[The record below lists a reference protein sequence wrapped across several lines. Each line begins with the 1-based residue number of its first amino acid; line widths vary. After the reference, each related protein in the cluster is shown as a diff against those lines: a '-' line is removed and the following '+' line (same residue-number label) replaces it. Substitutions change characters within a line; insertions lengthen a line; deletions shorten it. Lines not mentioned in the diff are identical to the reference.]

1 MPYDSEDD
9 FASGGSDDDL
19 DNDYDKENDYI
30 YEKYTKRKD
39 KTTNKKKKDID
50 RFNENVSSLQSTIRK
65 LCKNEN
71 LNGIIKD
78 CIGDIDDNRGGGCN
92 SRRSK
97 NYKFDNEDSE
107 DKNNNKFSLFG
118 NDSYEQE
125 EEDDDDDDDDE
136 NYEIGYGKNY
146 YNRRK
151 PKHQK
156 RKITIAKP
164 MRIDINNSD
173 AKIKK
178 GAGKKLGKG
187 ENNEDNNIRV
197 DRNCKREFPKFDFN
211 PVIVVDYDLTLVD
224 NNAKP
229 FPGSKEFLEKLR
241 NFNDGH
247 NTLVLYS
254 HANSA
259 HINHGLDKYFNDV
272 KHYFDEIISD
282 HSARN
287 NKPVTHVRRVIS
299 KISYLTGPFIII
311 DDLRSNLD
319 NDQYDIVVD
328 VNRFTK
334 SVKNNLVNVDYDAIF
349 CLIKKGIEKF
359 LITKTPNIKKNY
371 FI

>member
-9 FASGGSDDDL
+9 FASGGSDDEV
-19 DNDYDKENDYI
+19 DNDYDIDNDYN
-30 YEKYTKRKD
+30 YGKYSKK
-39 KTTNKKKKDID
+39 KAKNNKKKKDIE
-50 RFNENVSSLQSTIRK
+50 RFNENVSSLQNTIRQ
-65 LCKNEN
+65 LCQNEN
-71 LNGIIKD
+71 LNDIIKE
-78 CIGDIDDNRGGGCN
+78 CIDDVDNTRRGNGG
-92 SRRSK
+92 SSSRSK
-97 NYKFDNEDSE
+97 NYNFDNEDS
-107 DKNNNKFSLFG
+107 DDDTNFSLFG
-118 NDSYEQE
+118 NDSYG
-125 EEDDDDDDDDE
+125 EDDDDDDNDDG
-136 NYEIGYGKNY
+136 IGYGKSQNT
-146 YNRRK
+146 NRK
-151 PKHQK
+151 PKNQK
-156 RKITIAKP
+156 RKITFTKP
-164 MRIDINNSD
+164 VIIDENLD
-173 AKIKK
+173 AKSKK
-178 GAGKKLGKG
+178 NTRKKLGKG
-187 ENNEDNNIRV
+187 DGDEENIRI
-197 DRNCKREFPKFDFN
+197 DKNYKREFPKFDFN

-229 FPGSKEFLEKLR
+229 FPGSKKFLEKLR

-334 SVKNNLVNVDYDAIF
+334 SVKNDPVNVDYDGIF

-359 LITKTPNIKKNY
+359 LITKTPNLKKN
-371 FI
+371 

>member
-9 FASGGSDDDL
+9 FASDGSDDEV
-19 DNDYDKENDYI
+19 DNDYDKENDYN
-30 YEKYTKRKD
+30 YGKYSKK
-39 KTTNKKKKDID
+39 KAKNNKKKKDIE
-50 RFNENVSSLQSTIRK
+50 RFNENVSSLQNTIRQ
-65 LCKNEN
+65 LCQNEN
-71 LNGIIKD
+71 LNDIIKE
-78 CIGDIDDNRGGGCN
+78 CIDDVDDTRRGSGGGC
-92 SRRSK
+92 SSSSRSK
-97 NYKFDNEDSE
+97 NFNFDDEDS
-107 DKNNNKFSLFG
+107 DDDSNFSLFG
-118 NDSYEQE
+118 NDSYG
-125 EEDDDDDDDDE
+125 EDDDDDDDNDDG
-136 NYEIGYGKNY
+136 IGYGKSHY
-146 YNRRK
+146 TNR
-151 PKHQK
+151 KHKNQK
-156 RKITIAKP
+156 RKITFTKP
-164 MRIDINNSD
+164 IIIDENID
-173 AKIKK
+173 AESKK
-178 GAGKKLGKG
+178 NTRKKLGKG
-187 ENNEDNNIRV
+187 DGDEENMRMDKNY
-197 DRNCKREFPKFDFN
+197 KREFPKFDFN

-241 NFNDGH
+241 NFNDGR

-334 SVKNNLVNVDYDAIF
+334 SVKNTPVNVDYDGIF

-359 LITKTPNIKKNY
+359 LITKTPNIKKNKK
-371 FI
+371 

>member
-9 FASGGSDDDL
+9 FASGGSDDDVENENDK
-19 DNDYDKENDYI
+19 DNDYNYV
-30 YEKYTKRKD
+30 KYSKK
-39 KTTNKKKKDID
+39 KAKSNKKKKDIE
-50 RFNENVSSLQSTIRK
+50 RFSENFSSLQSTLRQ
-65 LCKNEN
+65 LCQNEN
-71 LNGIIKD
+71 LNDIIKE
-78 CIGDIDDNRGGGCN
+78 CIDDVDDNRRGGGGGGG
-92 SRRSK
+92 SSSRSK
-97 NYKFDNEDSE
+97 NYNFYDEDS
-107 DKNNNKFSLFG
+107 DDDSNFSLFG
-118 NDSYEQE
+118 YDSYGED
-125 EEDDDDDDDDE
+125 EDDDE
-136 NYEIGYGKNY
+136 EKGYGKSHY
-146 YNRRK
+146 TSRK
-151 PKHQK
+151 PKNQK
-156 RKITIAKP
+156 RKITFTKP
-164 MRIDINNSD
+164 IRIDKNLD
-173 AKIKK
+173 AKSKK
-178 GAGKKLGKG
+178 NIRKKLGKG
-187 ENNEDNNIRV
+187 DGEEENIRI
-197 DRNCKREFPKFDFN
+197 DQNCKREFPKFDFN

-334 SVKNNLVNVDYDAIF
+334 SVKNNPVNVDYEGIF

-359 LITKTPNIKKNY
+359 LITKTPNIKTIKK
-371 FI
+371 